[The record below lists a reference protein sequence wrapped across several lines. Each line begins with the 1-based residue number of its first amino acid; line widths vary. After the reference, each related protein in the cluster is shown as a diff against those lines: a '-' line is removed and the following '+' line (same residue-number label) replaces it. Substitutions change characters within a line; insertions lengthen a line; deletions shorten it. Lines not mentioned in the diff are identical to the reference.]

1 METQTSNKQEII
13 TLGSGCFW
21 CTEAIFERIKGVEA
35 VKSGFSGGQ
44 IINPSYREVCNGT
57 TGHAEVVQVVFNP
70 SIVSVQEILEVF
82 WSVHD
87 PTTLNRQGNDIGTH
101 YRSAVFYHNENQK
114 AIAEEYMEQLNNSAK
129 YPNPIVT
136 EITAW
141 TNFFPADGY
150 HDDYYDLNGTEPY
163 CQFVIHPK
171 VEKFEREFKAKLKE

>member
-1 METQTSNKQEII
+1 METQTTKKQEVI